1 MGGAQ
6 RIEEES
12 IAKPAV
18 VRPGVN
24 GKSLLTVLLS
34 APHSSCYKLVHDGE
48 MVELLTVGVVAKIQ
62 SVFEV
67 HCTGTFQANSW
78 AKR

>member
-24 GKSLLTVLLS
+24 GRSLLRVLLS
-34 APHSSCYKLVHDGE
+34 APLSSCHRLVHGGE

-62 SVFEV
+62 SVSEV
-67 HCTGTFQANSW
+67 CHTWTVQAIS
-78 AKR
+78 

>member
-24 GKSLLTVLLS
+24 GRSLLRVFLT
-34 APHSSCYKLVHDGE
+34 APLSSCYKLVHGGE
-48 MVELLTVGVVAKIQ
+48 MVELLTVGVVVAIIQ
-62 SVFEV
+62 SV
-67 HCTGTFQANSW
+67 S
-78 AKR
+78 